1 MFKRKESRKNEEQR
15 FTVSNGRLTV
25 DCKGC
30 KGQSSL
36 CDRNCLLCV
45 CERIV
50 EEGNVSSISLRS
62 SIDRAID
69 GDAVTSIRELAF
81 LHRLLSMNRSE
92 RKGKKCARC
101 KRSFS
106 ALVKDQLTAFPDVDV
121 MMLRG
126 RMAQM
131 QFPDTVCSLC
141 ASDTLNLINAI
152 EDTLKN
158 VGMSNSPFEKGVE

>member
-50 EEGNVSSISLRS
+50 EEWNISSISLRS
-62 SIDRAID
+62 SIDLAID

-92 RKGKKCARC
+92 RKGKKCARFAVTDSVSKAAKSARVRINIRYRADSC
-101 KRSFS
+101 RVIAHPQPGFVCLLPHGKR
-106 ALVKDQLTAFPDVDV
+106 
-121 MMLRG
+121 R
-126 RMAQM
+126 
-131 QFPDTVCSLC
+131 
-141 ASDTLNLINAI
+141 
-152 EDTLKN
+152 
-158 VGMSNSPFEKGVE
+158 